1 MPGEDYPALMDE
13 WRNAMETTNQCF
25 QLNVEHY
32 GNMVNASEWFRHPV
46 TSFFG
51 GVWPMGY
58 LDLVARPMDFG
69 TVTTKVMNGEVQSIK
84 EYRRLCNI
92 IFTNCQRYYSDK
104 AEANQYVPLAMLLRD
119 QLPNI
124 LQRSGLILTMNKR
137 GGKLKYDSEGENR
150 RGAKR
155 RADSAIASNENRVC
169 SYFSTRNAPL
179 RDRRSNSLP

>member
-1 MPGEDYPALMDE
+1 
-13 WRNAMETTNQCF
+13 METTNQCF